1 MFDRIWI
8 WFYELNRRKNTC
20 IIGNVITLQI
30 ILRNEIPGNN
40 NLFKVTSTLNKVR
53 SIFVL
58 KGIAN

>member
-1 MFDRIWI
+1 MV
-8 WFYELNRRKNTC
+8 YELNGRKNIC